1 MDEERLMQAAAVSFT
16 KAQSRYSLSQRAV
29 IFATGNV
36 AAFNAGIEAA
46 RRKYPVIEA
55 QMEKFVAS
63 LLLKEFGLKKS
74 VPVKIRRSK
83 SYYGLTQTQII
94 NRERIADIEINE
106 DLLVASWIDAT
117 LHHNSHAWD
126 LMKDTLIHEAG
137 HAGLFLTR
145 QPCDDKSTEHKNWL
159 RKWGLNDNANCL
171 KNPARLSAIIDGY
184 SYCNHF
190 IAPFSICCD
199 HTIEKRRKFQ
209 RAERPCVFVMAGGHN
224 LPSADEYSF
233 SAREMTTASWRVLY
247 DWCDNLTGTSH
258 SYESHITVKPQMN
271 IPVAPVAKEAPHYV
285 AEQLSLF

>member
-1 MDEERLMQAAAVSFT
+1 MDKEQLMQAATVPFT

-55 QMEKFVAS
+55 RMEKFVAS
-63 LLLKEFGLKKS
+63 LLEEFGIKKP

-83 SYYGLTQTQII
+83 SYYGLTRAQII
-94 NRERIADIEINE
+94 NRKRVADIEINE
-106 DLLVASWIDAT
+106 DLLVASWINAT

-137 HAGLFLTR
+137 HVGLFLSR
-145 QPCDDKSTEHKNWL
+145 QPYNDKSTEHKNWL

-171 KNPARLSAIIDGY
+171 KNPAHLSAIIDGY
-184 SYCNHF
+184 SYRDHS
-190 IAPFSICCD
+190 IAPFSIYRD

-209 RAERPCVFVMAGGHN
+209 RAERPCVFVIVGGNN
-224 LPSADEYSF
+224 LPCADEYSF
-233 SAREMTTASWRVLY
+233 STRNMTAASWRVLY
-247 DWCDNLTGTSH
+247 DWCDNLMGTSH
-258 SYESHITVKPQMN
+258 LYESHITVKPQMDT
-271 IPVAPVAKEAPHYV
+271 PVAPAAKEAPHYV